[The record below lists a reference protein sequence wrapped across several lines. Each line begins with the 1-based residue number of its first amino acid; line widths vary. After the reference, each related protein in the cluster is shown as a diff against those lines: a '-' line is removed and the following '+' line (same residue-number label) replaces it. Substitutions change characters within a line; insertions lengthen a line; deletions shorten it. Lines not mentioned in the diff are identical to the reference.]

1 MKDIKLG
8 HYAKGSPMPSTTF
21 AWVGVEATGVKEFDG
36 ERCSCKPSEGNLGG
50 EGPFASEQ
58 WIKVLEADKIKLF
71 AKGGDKMR
79 NTATQEITIVN
90 GSIRDYY
97 GAGYGGEADWLDILH
112 GGFSQQIVGH
122 AEGEITISHSAYN
135 NECESTPNVKAVTKV
150 VGSIDGYS
158 ARSQVA
164 RFVDDDLVEA
174 ELNYEALQ
182 AVGRISH
189 VHEAR
194 SRDGDWATCKLNIS
208 QGGLIALGG
217 PCMAKIDGK
226 DWSHTIAEM
235 KAEVDPRAGK
245 ADYRTSYRN
254 PGIAMPISQYVTIP
268 KREVII
274 CRARQS

>member
-58 WIKVLEADKIKLF
+58 WIKVLEADKIRLF
-71 AKGGDKMR
+71 AKGGDKQR
-79 NTATQEITIVN
+79 NTAAQEITILN
-90 GSIRDYY
+90 GSIQDYY
-97 GAGYGGEADWLDILH
+97 GAGYGGEADWLGVLH

-122 AEGEITISHSAYN
+122 AEGEITILHSAYN
-135 NECESTPNVKAVTKV
+135 NEWESTPNVKAVTKV

-158 ARSQVA
+158 ARSQAA
-164 RFVDDDLVEA
+164 RFAGDDQVEA

-182 AVGRISH
+182 AAGKISH

-208 QGGLIALGG
+208 QGELISLGD
-217 PCMAKIDGK
+217 PCLAKIDGK
-226 DWSHTIAEM
+226 DWAHTVAELR
-235 KAEVDPRAGK
+235 AEVDPRTGK

-254 PGIAMPISQYVTIP
+254 PSCTSPISTFNKIP
-268 KREVII
+268 GREVVL
-274 CRARQS
+274 CRARQP